1 MGTTVASKYCLVGKL
16 FNSFREILEGI
27 SEFSEN
33 KNENY
38 LKYLI
43 FQIFEFLHATGK
55 KKFGFLR
62 LNYFLKY

>member
-43 FQIFEFLHATGK
+43 FQIFQ
-55 KKFGFLR
+55 
-62 LNYFLKY
+62 YFM